1 MTSNIFHGLSIT
13 ENADT
18 IPSLNTV
25 STQTIGIVATGDDAD
40 SGMFP
45 LDTPVLFTDLTPAL
59 GKAGKTGT
67 LFKAL
72 SAINANV
79 SAPVIVVRVADNQ
92 DVDALNTSVIG
103 VVDENGNRK
112 GLQALLSA
120 ENITG
125 LKPKIIAAPALDT
138 QPVTTAMIPI
148 LKTLRAFGYAR
159 AIGETVADAIK
170 YRANFDARELMLL
183 WPDVLA
189 FNSATGA
196 TEVFPASAF
205 AVALRAAIDESTGFQ
220 KTLSNVAISGITG
233 LAKSVTFD
241 LMSMSTD
248 AGLLNQSGITAL
260 IRNNGFK
267 FWGNR
272 TTASDPNY
280 AFETATRTGQVLIDT
295 IASGL
300 DWAMD
305 QPLIPSLVT
314 TITEEINNELRLLV
328 SQGKLIGGKC
338 WFDTDKNTAAN
349 LAAGK
354 LYISYNFTPV
364 APLENLSITQTI
376 TDSYYADFSASS
388 SS

>member
-1 MTSNIFHGLSIT
+1 MTSIFHGLSIT

-18 IPSLNTV
+18 TPSLNTV

-40 SGMFP
+40 NGVFP
-45 LDTPVLFTDLTPAL
+45 LDTPVLFTDLETAL

-92 DVDALNTSVIG
+92 DADALNASVIG
-103 VVDENGNRK
+103 MVDENGNRK

-196 TEVFPASAF
+196 TEIFPASAF

-295 IASGL
+295 IANGL